1 MQATKSLLKF
11 ICWSSRD
18 KMRMQCIMNIWEAFW
33 GQTLSTLEECDN
45 VMIKHM
51 VSTTSMLQ
59 TWLVI
64 SGSQYALDYK
74 SILNLNIVILKYS
87 KFEIFK

>member
-1 MQATKSLLKF
+1 MHNEHVVS
-11 ICWSSRD
+11 
-18 KMRMQCIMNIWEAFW
+18 IWEAFW

-51 VSTTSMLQ
+51 VSTTSFLQ

-87 KFEIFK
+87 KFKIFK

>member
-1 MQATKSLLKF
+1 MH
-11 ICWSSRD
+11 
-18 KMRMQCIMNIWEAFW
+18 NEHIWEAFW
-33 GQTLSTLEECDN
+33 GQTLSTLEKCDN

-51 VSTTSMLQ
+51 VSTTSLLQ